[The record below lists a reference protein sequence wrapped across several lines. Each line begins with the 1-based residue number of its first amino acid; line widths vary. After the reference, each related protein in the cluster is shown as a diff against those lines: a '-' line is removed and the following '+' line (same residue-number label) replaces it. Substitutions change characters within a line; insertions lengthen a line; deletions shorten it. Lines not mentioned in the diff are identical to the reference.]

1 MKNYRFL
8 FIGLCLALSSCASI
22 TYFGD
27 RLPPTNAVDIYY
39 SDHDVKKD
47 YTVIGHLNLVNEMQV
62 DQEHVKAKLAAYAK
76 KIGADAIVI
85 LGTASAE
92 DTVDAIVRADALKYK

>member
-8 FIGLCLALSSCASI
+8 FACLCLLLSSCAEI

-39 SDHDVKKD
+39 SGHDVKKD
-47 YTVIGHLNLVNEMQV
+47 YTIIGHLTLVNEMQV

-76 KIGADAIVI
+76 KIGADAVII
-85 LGTASAE
+85 LGTSSAE
-92 DTVDAIVRADALKYK
+92 DVADAIVRADAVKYK